1 MAIRLRIP
9 TQRESNHPFEK
20 IGIVNIMIATP
31 KTIQEKR
38 ALKFAVELITKHGY
52 GYTIPMGFVELSQ
65 ELNEKG
71 VNISFMTVIAYWKAL
86 ERMGYATR
94 EMGARINGVTHKLNR
109 YAFSKLIQ

>member
-9 TQRESNHPFEK
+9 TQRESNQPFAK
-20 IGIVNIMIATP
+20 IGIVNKMIATP

-38 ALKFAVELITKHGY
+38 ALKFAVELLTKHGY
-52 GYTIPMGFVELSQ
+52 GYTIPVGFVELSN

-71 VNISFMTVIAYWKAL
+71 VKISFMTIIAYWKAL

-109 YAFSKLIQ
+109 YAFNKLIQ